1 MSKIKKKPIAVAALI
16 VAVLLAN
23 IYILFYYHRLPTDIP
38 TVLSFN
44 FMSDSAMDIQ
54 LFFSDNDVFSE
65 QKSSTVSYNDVNN
78 EKLINFVVPTDTQY
92 IRLDFGDSAASFAIS
107 DMALS
112 AGNLRFDIENAS
124 LLSPVFT
131 NSVTALYEQDGK
143 ISIVTDNN
151 DPFIA
156 FSIGDK
162 LANTLSTA
170 TAMMQ
175 RKNLAWSIVL
185 CLCLDI
191 AVVFLL
197 MNINTVFSVAG
208 YIYREW
214 SMFWILMK
222 NDFQAR
228 FAGSYFGI
236 FWAFVQPV
244 IMMVLYW
251 FVFQVGLRA
260 GNVSAYPFILFLMS
274 GLIPWM
280 YFSEALSSSTN
291 VLSEYSYLVK
301 KVIFNIEILPVIKV
315 ASSIFIHLFFVAVII
330 IMCAFYGYAP
340 DLYTLQ
346 LVYYILCMIF
356 LTMGLAYVFSA
367 VTAFFKDMSQIVNI
381 LLTIGVWLTPI
392 MWNPDGV
399 LSDTLTQIFRLNP
412 MYYIVDGFRDSL
424 LNKVWFWDK
433 PGWTCYFWIFSIVVY
448 VGGNKIFNKLRVH
461 FADVL

>member
-16 VAVLLAN
+16 AAVLLAN
-23 IYILFYYHRLPTDIP
+23 IYILFHYHSLPTDASA
-38 TVLSFN
+38 VLSFN
-44 FMSDSAMDIQ
+44 FVSGSAMDIQ
-54 LFFSDNDVFSE
+54 LFFSDTEDFSE
-65 QKSSTVSYNDVNN
+65 ERSGTVSYNNVNT
-78 EKLINFVVPTDTQY
+78 EEHITFGMPIDAKYL
-92 IRLDFGDSAASFAIS
+92 RLDFGDAAASSAVS
-107 DMALS
+107 DMAVTADGMKFS
-112 AGNLRFDIENAS
+112 IESDS
-124 LLSPVFT
+124 LLSHVFT
-131 NSVTALYEQDGK
+131 NSITALYGQDGK
-143 ISIVTDNN
+143 ISVETADN
-151 DPFIA
+151 DPYIVFTP
-156 FSIGDK
+156 GDK
-162 LANTLSTA
+162 LTYTLGTLP
-170 TAMMQ
+170 AMMQ
-175 RKNLAWSIVL
+175 RKNLVMSIVL

-191 AVVFLL
+191 AAVFLL

-208 YIYREW
+208 YIYRER

-280 YFSEALSSSTN
+280 YFSEALSSSAN

-330 IMCAFYGYAP
+330 IMCAFYGYTP

-346 LVYYILCMIF
+346 LVYYILCMIL

-399 LSDTLTQIFRLNP
+399 LSDRLTRIFRLNP